1 MSTLQLSL
9 AIVGGIIL
17 VVIVAY
23 NAWSTHRNAPKRA
36 RPDAGPTTTAPSELG
51 SEFSSP
57 LDPDSE
63 RDRDRDRDRIAAMR
77 MEPSFETSAFGKNG
91 AVVRGSSGG
100 GSAPFDSDVLPVGA
114 AAGVMGESP
123 AQDLPDLADPA
134 LDTVLHRTRYDT
146 GASADGGGHKS
157 ERRSERHPSMHLDP
171 LIDAIAS
178 LLVENLVQGEVALSV
193 MPATRRAGSKPFTV
207 EGYNAHTK
215 QWEYP
220 QAGQRYMAF
229 QAGVQRAN
237 RTGALNPIEFSE
249 FVAKTQVFAD
259 ALNASPEFPDMQH
272 EVALARELD
281 QFASEHDAQLNFT
294 LRARQTAWSP
304 GYVQQCAARLGLVP
318 SALAGRMVLPCSTPG
333 QPPLLTLGYDSHAA
347 LSDDPELS
355 ALCEVELALD
365 VPQVHREEQ
374 PFARLREVAAALC
387 QSMDAVLCDQNGL
400 PLPTM
405 AMDPITADL
414 EQLYDKLDQR
424 QFSAGSVLAQRLFS

>member
-51 SEFSSP
+51 SEFSAQ
-57 LDPDSE
+57 LDQE
-63 RDRDRDRDRIAAMR
+63 MDRDRDRDRIAAMR

-134 LDTVLHRTRYDT
+134 LDTVLHRTRYDA

-365 VPQVHREEQ
+365 VPQVHRQEQ